1 MFDSV
6 DILFY
11 VLPYQIH
18 PYQSHEMGT
27 CLSNLPVFSLFPKTW
42 FQLRR
47 DVNFPLPCHILVCNI
62 CKSLKTL
69 KAARTLPAEFG
80 YWLLHFAPQHDHI
93 QSQEEICPTPTVR
106 HTVTL
111 RRMTKPRN
119 SPQISSPFCEA
130 TCISG
135 LSSFMGRLLTKGET
149 MPAQV
154 SQLCFGLYA
163 WVAGGSRKMQ
173 LWH

>member
-18 PYQSHEMGT
+18 PYQSHKKGT

-47 DVNFPLPCHILVCNI
+47 DVNFHLLCHVLVCNI
-62 CKSLKTL
+62 CKSLKTF

-80 YWLLHFAPQHDHI
+80 YWLLHFHIHHIHTIIYKVRKKSAP
-93 QSQEEICPTPTVR
+93 
-106 HTVTL
+106 HT
-111 RRMTKPRN
+111 
-119 SPQISSPFCEA
+119 
-130 TCISG
+130 
-135 LSSFMGRLLTKGET
+135 
-149 MPAQV
+149 
-154 SQLCFGLYA
+154 LYA
-163 WVAGGSRKMQ
+163 T
-173 LWH
+173 LWPCAEWQRPETVPRFLPILWSNLHFWSVLIYGQVGNERRDSASTGISAVLWFICTSC